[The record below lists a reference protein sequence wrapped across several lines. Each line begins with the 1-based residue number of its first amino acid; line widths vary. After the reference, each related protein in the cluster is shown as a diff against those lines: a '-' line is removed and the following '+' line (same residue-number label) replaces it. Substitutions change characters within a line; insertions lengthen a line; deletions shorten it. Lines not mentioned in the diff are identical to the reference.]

1 MTSKKLTCNARTVLD
16 FRLQARGSEMKATV
30 LRAGVALAIIAG
42 AIAAA
47 VVISRA
53 VVGSRIVA
61 NSGASAPTIRIAEH
75 RQPRID
81 ALNKSVPRIEKQ
93 LGVII
98 EVVEYPSPEKDYL
111 SKLLTELG
119 AGNAP
124 DLFTANFDSDVP
136 DMVSAGY
143 LAPITA
149 EVKAWDGYD
158 QLFDVAKKLSTS
170 ADGQIYVLDSM
181 LLVEQIYFRRDL
193 LDKAG
198 ISTAQ
203 PANWKDLLDRA
214 REIKAKTG
222 KYGLLLPAG
231 ISWGPGTFS
240 EGFALFVPGSKTP
253 QIANDDGTLNLNG
266 EGVRDIFRLY
276 KSLIDE
282 DLMPIKPLLGPE
294 PWVIPKYVMFPAGD
308 LLATTCGTW
317 CYIYDWGKDSKN
329 PVPDVTKNVGTWA
342 VPGTDGGSSVKISG
356 SNIWAVNAKSA
367 HLGLTKKVLLAL
379 CSVDATVA
387 YAQVIGNIPAR
398 KDAADNKNFQALT
411 ELVPVFKNVDNGTFL
426 KSAPGFSVVSEG
438 VARATEALLR
448 KQTDAA
454 GAQAILVK
462 YVKDLLGDNVVK

>member
-1 MTSKKLTCNARTVLD
+1 
-16 FRLQARGSEMKATV
+16 MKVTV
-30 LRAGVALAIIAG
+30 LRAGFAVGLIAG
-42 AIAAA
+42 AIAVA
-47 VVISRA
+47 VVVSCSGSGS
-53 VVGSRIVA
+53 GSRTGSS
-61 NSGASAPTIRIAEH
+61 SGESTATIRIAEH

-81 ALNKSVPRIEKQ
+81 ALNKAIPRIEKQ
-93 LGVII
+93 LGVVI
-98 EVVEYPSPEKDYL
+98 EVIEYPAPEKDYL

-143 LAPITA
+143 LAPMTA
-149 EVKAWDGYD
+149 EVKAWDGYP

-170 ADGQIYVLDSM
+170 ADGQIYALDSM
-181 LLVEQIYFRRDL
+181 LLVQQLYFRRDL

-203 PANWKDLLDRA
+203 PASWKDLLDRA

-231 ISWGPGTFS
+231 MSWGPGAFN
-240 EGFALFVPGSKTP
+240 EGFILFVPGSKTP
-253 QIANDDGTLNLNG
+253 QIANQDGTLNLNG
-266 EGVRDIFRLY
+266 QGVRDIFRLY
-276 KSLIDE
+276 KTLIDE
-282 DLMPIKPLLGPE
+282 ELMPVNPLLGPE

-308 LLATTCGTW
+308 LMATTCGTW

-342 VPGTDGGSSVKISG
+342 VPGMDGGLSVSISG

-367 HLGLTKKVLLAL
+367 HLDLTKKVLLAL
-379 CSVDATVA
+379 CSVEATVA
-387 YAQVIGNIPAR
+387 YAGLVGNIPAR
-398 KDAADNKNFQALT
+398 RDAADNKDFQALT
-411 ELVPVFKNVDNGTFL
+411 ELVPVLKDVDKGTFER
-426 KSAPGFSVVSEG
+426 STPGFSVVSEG

-448 KQTDAA
+448 KQSDAA

-462 YVKDLLGDNVVK
+462 YVKDLLGDNAVK

>member
-1 MTSKKLTCNARTVLD
+1 
-16 FRLQARGSEMKATV
+16 MKVTV
-30 LRAGVALAIIAG
+30 LRACVTVGLIAG
-42 AIAAA
+42 VA
-47 VVISRA
+47 VVISCS
-53 VVGSRIVA
+53 GSS
-61 NSGASAPTIRIAEH
+61 SGTSSPAGSSSAASTATIRIAEH

-81 ALNKSVPRIEKQ
+81 ALNKAIPRIEKQ
-93 LGVII
+93 LGVVI
-98 EVVEYPSPEKDYL
+98 EVIEYPAPEKDYL

-124 DLFTANFDSDVP
+124 DLFTANFDSDIP

-143 LAPITA
+143 LAPMTA
-149 EVKAWDGYD
+149 EVKAWDGYP

-170 ADGQIYVLDSM
+170 ADGQIYALDSM
-181 LLVEQIYFRRDL
+181 LLVQQLYFRRDL

-203 PANWKDLLDRA
+203 PASWKDLLDRA

-231 ISWGPGTFS
+231 MSWGPGAFN
-240 EGFALFVPGSKTP
+240 EGFILFVPGSKTP
-253 QIANDDGTLNLNG
+253 QIANPDGTLNLNG
-266 EGVRDIFRLY
+266 QGVRDIFRLY
-276 KSLIDE
+276 KTLIDE
-282 DLMPIKPLLGPE
+282 ELMPVNPLLGPE

-308 LLATTCGTW
+308 LMATTCGTW

-342 VPGTDGGSSVKISG
+342 VPGMDGGLSVSISG

-367 HLGLTKKVLLAL
+367 HLDLTKKVLLAL
-379 CSVDATVA
+379 CSVEATVS
-387 YAQVIGNIPAR
+387 YAGLVGNIPAR
-398 KDAADNKNFQALT
+398 RDAAGNKDFQALT
-411 ELVPVFKNVDNGTFL
+411 ELVPVLKDVDKGTFER
-426 KSAPGFSVVSEG
+426 STPGFSVLSEG

-448 KQTDAA
+448 KQSDAA

-462 YVKDLLGDNVVK
+462 YVKDLLGDNAVK

>member
-1 MTSKKLTCNARTVLD
+1 
-16 FRLQARGSEMKATV
+16 MKATV
-30 LRAGVALAIIAG
+30 LRAGVAVGL
-42 AIAAA
+42 IAAA
-47 VVISRA
+47 ILAAIVISRA
-53 VVGSRIVA
+53 GRGPRTAAV
-61 NSGASAPTIRIAEH
+61 SGASSLTIRIAEH
-75 RQPRID
+75 QQPRID
-81 ALNKSVPRIEKQ
+81 ALNKAIPRIEKQ

-98 EVVEYPSPEKDYL
+98 EVVEYPAPEKDYL

-124 DLFTANFDSDVP
+124 DIFTANFDSDVP

-149 EVKAWDGYD
+149 EVKAWDGYR

-170 ADGQIYVLDSM
+170 ADGQIYALDSM
-181 LLVEQIYFRRDL
+181 LLVQQLYFRRDL

-203 PANWKDLLDRA
+203 PASWKDLLDRA

-231 ISWGPGTFS
+231 INWGPGAFN

-253 QIANDDGTLNLNG
+253 QIANDDGTLNLRG

-276 KSLIDE
+276 KTLIDE
-282 DLMPIKPLLGPE
+282 DLMPIQPLLGPE
-294 PWVIPKYVMFPAGD
+294 PWMIPKYTMFPAGD
-308 LLATTCGTW
+308 LMATTCGTW
-317 CYIYDWGKDSKN
+317 CYIYDWGKGSRN

-342 VPGTDGGSSVKISG
+342 VPGMDGGSSVTISG
-356 SNIWAVNAKSA
+356 SSPWAVNAKSA
-367 HLGLTKKVLLAL
+367 HLDMAKKVLLAL
-379 CSVDATVA
+379 CSVDAMVA
-387 YAQVIGNIPAR
+387 YSGLIGNIPAR
-398 KDAADNKNFQALT
+398 KDAADNKEFQALT
-411 ELVPVFKNVDNGTFL
+411 ELVPVLENVQNGTFL
-426 KSAPGFSVVSEG
+426 RSAPGYSVVSEG

-448 KQTDAA
+448 RETDAA

-462 YVKDLLGDNVVK
+462 YVTDLLGDNAVR

>member
-1 MTSKKLTCNARTVLD
+1 
-16 FRLQARGSEMKATV
+16 MKATV
-30 LRAGVALAIIAG
+30 RAGITVGLIVG
-42 AIAAA
+42 AAA
-47 VVISRA
+47 AAILVWRA
-53 VVGSRIVA
+53 GSGSHAVLSSA
-61 NSGASAPTIRIAEH
+61 ASSATIRIAEH
-75 RQPRID
+75 RQPRIE
-81 ALNKSVPRIEKQ
+81 ALNKAIPKIEKQ
-93 LGVII
+93 LGVVI
-98 EVVEYPSPEKDYL
+98 EVVEYPAPEKDYL

-143 LAPITA
+143 LASMTE
-149 EVKAWDGYD
+149 EVRAWDGYH

-170 ADGQIYVLDSM
+170 ADGQIYALDSM
-181 LLVEQIYFRRDL
+181 LLVQQLYFRRDL

-203 PANWKDLLDRA
+203 PTSWKDLLDRA

-231 ISWGPGTFS
+231 LSWGPGAFN
-240 EGFALFVPGSKTP
+240 EGFNLFVPGSKTP
-253 QIANDDGTLNLNG
+253 QIVNDDGTLNLNG
-266 EGVRDIFRLY
+266 AGVRDIFRLY
-276 KSLIDE
+276 KTLIDE
-282 DLMPIKPLLGPE
+282 DLMPINPLLGPE

-308 LLATTCGTW
+308 LMATTCGTW

-329 PVPDVTKNVGTWA
+329 PVPDVIKNVGTWA
-342 VPGTDGGSSVKISG
+342 VPGMDGGLSVAISG

-367 HLGLTKKVLLAL
+367 QLNLAKKVLLAL

-387 YAQVIGNIPAR
+387 YAGLVGNIPAR
-398 KDAADNKNFQALT
+398 RDAADDKDFQALT
-411 ELVPVFKNVDNGTFL
+411 ELVPVLKNVDEGTSL
-426 KSAPGFSVVSEG
+426 RSVPGFSVVSEG

-454 GAQAILVK
+454 GAQAILVN
-462 YVKDLLGDNVVK
+462 YVKDLLGDNAVR

>member
-1 MTSKKLTCNARTVLD
+1 
-16 FRLQARGSEMKATV
+16 MKAIV
-30 LRAGVALAIIAG
+30 LRAGAAVGLIAG
-42 AIAAA
+42 AILATI
-47 VVISRA
+47 VISRA
-53 VVGSRIVA
+53 VVGSRDAA
-61 NSGASAPTIRIAEH
+61 NSGASALTIRIAEH
-75 RQPRID
+75 QQPRID
-81 ALNKSVPRIEKQ
+81 ALNKSIPRIEKQ

-98 EVVEYPSPEKDYL
+98 EVVEYPAPEKDYL

-143 LAPITA
+143 LAHITA

-170 ADGQIYVLDSM
+170 ADGQIYALDSM
-181 LLVEQIYFRRDL
+181 LLVQQIYFRRDL

-198 ISTAQ
+198 ISTTQ
-203 PANWKDLLDRA
+203 PTNWKDLLDRA

-231 ISWGPGTFS
+231 ISWGPGAFN

-276 KSLIDE
+276 KTLIDE
-282 DLMPIKPLLGPE
+282 DLMPIQPLLGPE
-294 PWVIPKYVMFPAGD
+294 PWMIPKYTMFPAGD
-308 LLATTCGTW
+308 LMATTCGTW
-317 CYIYDWGKDSKN
+317 CYIYDWGKGSRN

-342 VPGTDGGSSVKISG
+342 VPGMDGGSSVTISG
-356 SNIWAVNAKSA
+356 SSPWAVNAKSA
-367 HLGLTKKVLLAL
+367 HLDEAKKVLLAL
-379 CSVDATVA
+379 CSVDAMVA
-387 YAQVIGNIPAR
+387 YAGLVGNIPAR
-398 KDAADNKNFQALT
+398 KDAADNKDFQALT
-411 ELVPVFKNVDNGTFL
+411 ELVPVLENVQNGTFL
-426 KSAPGFSVVSEG
+426 RSAPGYSVVSEG

-462 YVKDLLGDNVVK
+462 YVNDLLGDNAVK

>member
-1 MTSKKLTCNARTVLD
+1 
-16 FRLQARGSEMKATV
+16 MKVTM
-30 LRAGVALAIIAG
+30 LRAGVTFAIIAG
-42 AIAAA
+42 AVAA
-47 VVISRA
+47 VISCSGPSSHS
-53 VVGSRIVA
+53 GSS
-61 NSGASAPTIRIAEH
+61 SGASTATIRIAEH

-81 ALNKSVPRIEKQ
+81 ALNKAIPRIEKQ
-93 LGVII
+93 LGVVI
-98 EVVEYPSPEKDYL
+98 EVTEYPAPEKDYL

-136 DMVSAGY
+136 DMISAGY
-143 LAPITA
+143 LAPMTA
-149 EVKAWDGYD
+149 EVKAWDGYP

-170 ADGQIYVLDSM
+170 ADGQIYALDSM
-181 LLVEQIYFRRDL
+181 LLVQQLYFRRDL

-203 PANWKDLLDRA
+203 PASWKDLLDRA

-231 ISWGPGTFS
+231 MSWGPGAFN
-240 EGFALFVPGSKTP
+240 EGFILFVPGSKTP
-253 QIANDDGTLNLNG
+253 QLANRDGTLNLNG
-266 EGVRDIFRLY
+266 PGVRDIFRLY
-276 KSLIDE
+276 KTLIDE
-282 DLMPIKPLLGPE
+282 ELMPVNPLLGPE

-308 LLATTCGTW
+308 LMATTCGTW

-342 VPGTDGGSSVKISG
+342 VPGMDGGLSVSISG

-367 HLGLTKKVLLAL
+367 HLDLTKKVLLAL
-379 CSVDATVA
+379 CSVETTVA
-387 YAQVIGNIPAR
+387 YAGLVGNIPAR
-398 KDAADNKNFQALT
+398 RDAADNKDFQALT
-411 ELVPVFKNVDNGTFL
+411 ELVPVLKDVDKGTFER
-426 KSAPGFSVVSEG
+426 STPGFSVVSEG

-462 YVKDLLGDNVVK
+462 YVKDLLGDHAVK

>member
-1 MTSKKLTCNARTVLD
+1 LAIL
-16 FRLQARGSEMKATV
+16 
-30 LRAGVALAIIAG
+30 ALAVWG
-42 AIAAA
+42 A
-47 VVISRA
+47 VVISHSA
-53 VVGSRIVA
+53 THA
-61 NSGASAPTIRIAEH
+61 GAATETIRIAEH

-81 ALNKSVPRIEKQ
+81 ALNKSIPIIEKQ
-93 LGVII
+93 LGVTI
-98 EVVEYPSPEKDYL
+98 EVVEYPAPEKDYL

-136 DMVSAGY
+136 DMASAGY

-149 EVKAWDGYD
+149 EVKAWGGYG

-170 ADGQIYVLDSM
+170 ADGQIYALDSM
-181 LLVEQIYFRRDL
+181 LAVEQIYFRRDL

-203 PANWKDLLDRA
+203 PSSWKDLIDRA

-231 ISWGPGTFS
+231 IGWGGGAFS

-253 QIANDDGTLNLNG
+253 QLANDDGTLNLNG
-266 EGVRDIFRLY
+266 EGVREIFGFY

-282 DLMPIKPLLGPE
+282 NLMPIEPLLGPE
-294 PWVIPKYVMFPAGD
+294 PWVIPKYTMFPAGD
-308 LLATTCGTW
+308 LMATTCGTW

-329 PVPDVTKNVGTWA
+329 PVPDVTRNVGTWA
-342 VPGTDGGSSVKISG
+342 VPGMDGGSSVTVSG
-356 SNIWAVNAKSA
+356 ENIWAVNAKSA
-367 HLGLTKKVLLAL
+367 HLDLAKKVLLAL
-379 CSVDATVA
+379 SSVDATVA
-387 YAQVIGNIPAR
+387 YSQLLGNVPAR
-398 KDAADNKNFQALT
+398 RDAADNKDFQALT
-411 ELVPVFKNVDNGTFL
+411 ELVPVLKNVENGAFL

-462 YVKDLLGDNVVK
+462 YAKDLLGDIVK

>member
-1 MTSKKLTCNARTVLD
+1 L
-16 FRLQARGSEMKATV
+16 KAAV
-30 LRAGVALAIIAG
+30 LRVGVAAGLIAVAIAIAVGVLVSRPAVNSRPVAAGVS
-42 AIAAA
+42 
-47 VVISRA
+47 V
-53 VVGSRIVA
+53 
-61 NSGASAPTIRIAEH
+61 PTVRIAEH
-75 RQPRID
+75 QQPRID
-81 ALNKSVPRIEKQ
+81 ALNKTIPSIEKQ

-98 EVVEYPSPEKDYL
+98 EVVEYPAPEKDYL

-170 ADGQIYVLDSM
+170 ADGQIYALDSM
-181 LLVEQIYFRRDL
+181 LLVQQLYFRRDL
-193 LDKAG
+193 LDMAG

-203 PANWKDLLDRA
+203 PSNWRDLLDRA

-231 ISWGPGTFS
+231 ISWGPGAFN

-282 DLMPIKPLLGPE
+282 ELMPTKPLLGPE
-294 PWVIPKYVMFPAGD
+294 PWIIPKYIMFPAGD
-308 LLATTCGTW
+308 LMATTCGTW
-317 CYIYDWGKDSKN
+317 CYIYDWGKGSKN
-329 PVPDVTKNVGTWA
+329 PVPDVIKNVGTWA
-342 VPGTDGGSSVKISG
+342 VPGMNGGSSVTISG
-356 SNIWAVNAKSA
+356 SSPWAVNAKSA
-367 HLGLTKKVLLAL
+367 HLEVAKKVLLAL
-379 CSVDATVA
+379 CSVDAMVA
-387 YAQVIGNIPAR
+387 YAGLVGNIPAR
-398 KDAADNKNFQALT
+398 KDAADNKEFQALT
-411 ELVPVFKNVDNGTFL
+411 ELVPVLENVQNGTFL
-426 KSAPGFSVVSEG
+426 RSAPGYSVVSEG

-448 KQTDAA
+448 RQTDAA

-462 YVKDLLGDNVVK
+462 YVKDLLGDSVVK

>member
-1 MTSKKLTCNARTVLD
+1 
-16 FRLQARGSEMKATV
+16 MKATV
-30 LRAGVALAIIAG
+30 YRAGVTLAVIAG
-42 AIAAA
+42 AIFVAI
-47 VVISRA
+47 VISRA
-53 VVGSRIVA
+53 IIGSRVVA

-75 RQPRID
+75 RQPRIA
-81 ALNKSVPRIEKQ
+81 ALNKLIPSIEKQ
-93 LGVII
+93 LGIII
-98 EVVEYPSPEKDYL
+98 EVVEYPAPEKDYL
-111 SKLLTELG
+111 SKLLTELA

-143 LAPITA
+143 LALLTA

-158 QLFDVAKKLSTS
+158 WLFDVAKRLSTS
-170 ADGQIYVLDSM
+170 SDGEIYALDSM
-181 LLVEQIYFRRDL
+181 LLVQQIYFRRDL
-193 LDKAG
+193 LEKAG

-203 PANWKDLLDRA
+203 PTNWKDLLDRA

-231 ISWGPGTFS
+231 ISWGPGAFN

-266 EGVRDIFRLY
+266 EGVRDIFGLY

-282 DLMPIKPLLGPE
+282 DLMPIEPLLGPE
-294 PWVIPKYVMFPAGD
+294 PWIIPKYTMFPAGD
-308 LLATTCGTW
+308 LMATTCGTW
-317 CYIYDWGKDSKN
+317 CYIYDWGKESKN

-342 VPGTDGGSSVKISG
+342 VPGTDGGSSVTISG

-367 HLGLTKKVLLAL
+367 HLDVTKKVLLAL
-379 CSVDATVA
+379 CSVDATVV
-387 YAQVIGNIPAR
+387 YAGLVGNIPAR
-398 KDAADNKNFQALT
+398 QDAADTKDFQALT
-411 ELVPVFKNVDNGTFL
+411 ELVPVFKSVEHGTFL
-426 KSAPGFSVVSEG
+426 KSAPGYSVVSEG

-462 YVKDLLGDNVVK
+462 YVKDLLGDNAVN

>member
-1 MTSKKLTCNARTVLD
+1 
-16 FRLQARGSEMKATV
+16 MKASV
-30 LRAGVALAIIAG
+30 LRAGVTVGLIAG

-47 VVISRA
+47 IMIWRA
-53 VVGSRIVA
+53 SS
-61 NSGASAPTIRIAEH
+61 NSHGVLSSTASIATIRIAEH
-75 RQPRID
+75 RQPRIE
-81 ALNKSVPRIEKQ
+81 ALNKAIPKIEKL
-93 LGVII
+93 LGVVI
-98 EVVEYPSPEKDYL
+98 EVIEYPAPEKDYL

-143 LAPITA
+143 LASMTA
-149 EVKAWDGYD
+149 EVKAWDGYH

-170 ADGQIYVLDSM
+170 ADGQIYALDSM
-181 LLVEQIYFRRDL
+181 LLVQQLYFRRDL

-203 PANWKDLLDRA
+203 PASWKDLLDRA

-231 ISWGPGTFS
+231 LSWGPGAFN
-240 EGFALFVPGSKTP
+240 EGFNLFVPGSRTP
-253 QIANDDGTLNLNG
+253 QIVNDDGTLNLNG
-266 EGVRDIFRLY
+266 AGVRDIFGLY
-276 KSLIDE
+276 KTLIDE
-282 DLMPIKPLLGPE
+282 DLMPINPLLGPE
-294 PWVIPKYVMFPAGD
+294 PWAIPKYVMFPAGD
-308 LLATTCGTW
+308 LMATTCGTW

-329 PVPDVTKNVGTWA
+329 PVPDVIKNVGTWA
-342 VPGTDGGSSVKISG
+342 VPGMDGGSSVAISG

-367 HLGLTKKVLLAL
+367 QLDLAKKVLLAL

-387 YAQVIGNIPAR
+387 YAGLVGNIPAR
-398 KDAADNKNFQALT
+398 RDAADDKDFQALT
-411 ELVPVFKNVDNGTFL
+411 ELVPVLKNVDDGTSL
-426 KSAPGFSVVSEG
+426 RSMPGFSVVSEG

-454 GAQAILVK
+454 GAQAILVA
-462 YVKDLLGDNVVK
+462 YVKDLLGDNAVR

>member
-1 MTSKKLTCNARTVLD
+1 
-16 FRLQARGSEMKATV
+16 MKVTV
-30 LRAGVALAIIAG
+30 LRAGVTVGL
-42 AIAAA
+42 IAAA
-47 VVISRA
+47 VAVA
-53 VVGSRIVA
+53 VVVSCSGSGTSSPTGRDSA
-61 NSGASAPTIRIAEH
+61 ASSATIRIAEH

-81 ALNKSVPRIEKQ
+81 ALNKAIPKIEKQ
-93 LGVII
+93 LGVVI
-98 EVVEYPSPEKDYL
+98 EVVEYPAPEKDYL

-143 LAPITA
+143 LASMTA
-149 EVKAWDGYD
+149 EVKAWEGYP
-158 QLFDVAKKLSTS
+158 QLFDIAKKLSTS
-170 ADGQIYVLDSM
+170 ADGQIYALDSM
-181 LLVEQIYFRRDL
+181 LLVQQLYFRRDL

-203 PANWKDLLDRA
+203 PASWKDLLDRA

-231 ISWGPGTFS
+231 MSWGPGAFN
-240 EGFALFVPGSKTP
+240 EGFILFVPGSKTP
-253 QIANDDGTLNLNG
+253 QIVNQDGTLNLNG
-266 EGVRDIFRLY
+266 QGVRDIFRLY

-282 DLMPIKPLLGPE
+282 DLMPVNALLGPE

-317 CYIYDWGKDSKN
+317 CYIYDWGKNSKN
-329 PVPDVTKNVGTWA
+329 PVPDVVKNVGTWA
-342 VPGTDGGSSVKISG
+342 VPGMDGGLSVSISG

-367 HLGLTKKVLLAL
+367 HLDLTKKVLLAL
-379 CSVDATVA
+379 CSVEATVT
-387 YAQVIGNIPAR
+387 YAGLVGNIPAR
-398 KDAADNKNFQALT
+398 RDAADSKDFQALT
-411 ELVPVFKNVDNGTFL
+411 ELVPVLKDVDKGTFER
-426 KSAPGFSVVSEG
+426 STPGFSVVSEG

-462 YVKDLLGDNVVK
+462 YVKDLLGDNAVK

>member
-1 MTSKKLTCNARTVLD
+1 
-16 FRLQARGSEMKATV
+16 MKATL
-30 LRAGVALAIIAG
+30 LRAGITVGLIAG

-47 VVISRA
+47 IVIWRA
-53 VVGSRIVA
+53 GS
-61 NSGASAPTIRIAEH
+61 NSHAVLSIRIAEH
-75 RQPRID
+75 RQPRIE
-81 ALNKSVPRIEKQ
+81 ALNKVIPKIEKQ
-93 LGVII
+93 LGVLI
-98 EVVEYPSPEKDYL
+98 EVIEYPAPEKDYL

-143 LAPITA
+143 LASMTA
-149 EVKAWDGYD
+149 EVKAWDGYH

-170 ADGQIYVLDSM
+170 ADGQIYALDSM
-181 LLVEQIYFRRDL
+181 LLVQQLYFRRDL

-203 PANWKDLLDRA
+203 PASWKDLLDRA

-231 ISWGPGTFS
+231 LSWGPGAFN
-240 EGFALFVPGSKTP
+240 EGFNLFVPGSRTP
-253 QIANDDGTLNLNG
+253 QIVNDDGTLNLNG
-266 EGVRDIFRLY
+266 AGVRDIFGLY
-276 KSLIDE
+276 KTLIDE
-282 DLMPIKPLLGPE
+282 DLMPINPLLGPE
-294 PWVIPKYVMFPAGD
+294 PWAIPKYVMFPAGD
-308 LLATTCGTW
+308 LMATTCGTW

-329 PVPDVTKNVGTWA
+329 PVPDVIKNVGTWA
-342 VPGTDGGSSVKISG
+342 VPGMDGGSSVAISG

-367 HLGLTKKVLLAL
+367 QLDLAKKVLLAL

-387 YAQVIGNIPAR
+387 YAGLVGNIPAR
-398 KDAADNKNFQALT
+398 RDAADDKDFQALT
-411 ELVPVFKNVDNGTFL
+411 ELVPVLKNVDDGTSL
-426 KSAPGFSVVSEG
+426 RSMPGFSVVSEG

-454 GAQAILVK
+454 GAQAILVA
-462 YVKDLLGDNVVK
+462 YVKDLLGDNAVR

>member
-1 MTSKKLTCNARTVLD
+1 M
-16 FRLQARGSEMKATV
+16 TV
-30 LRAGVALAIIAG
+30 LRAGVGLIAC
-42 AIAAA
+42 AAAAA
-47 VVISRA
+47 VLISCSGSGTGSRA
-53 VVGSRIVA
+53 
-61 NSGASAPTIRIAEH
+61 GADSAASTPTIRIAEH

-81 ALNKSVPRIEKQ
+81 ALNKAIPKIEKQ
-93 LGVII
+93 LGVVI
-98 EVVEYPSPEKDYL
+98 EVIEYPAPEKDYL

-143 LAPITA
+143 LAPMTA
-149 EVKAWDGYD
+149 EVKAWDGYP

-170 ADGQIYVLDSM
+170 ADGQIYALDSM
-181 LLVEQIYFRRDL
+181 LLVQQLYFRRDL

-203 PANWKDLLDRA
+203 PASWKDLLDRA

-231 ISWGPGTFS
+231 ISWGPGAFN
-240 EGFALFVPGSKTP
+240 EGFILFAPGSKTP
-253 QIANDDGTLNLNG
+253 QIVNRDGTLNLNG
-266 EGVRDIFRLY
+266 QGVRDIFRLY

-282 DLMPIKPLLGPE
+282 ELMPVNPLLGPE

-308 LLATTCGTW
+308 LMATTCGTW

-342 VPGTDGGSSVKISG
+342 VPGMDGGLSVSISG

-367 HLGLTKKVLLAL
+367 HVDLTKKVLLAL
-379 CSVDATVA
+379 CSVEATVA
-387 YAQVIGNIPAR
+387 YAGLVGNIPAR
-398 KDAADNKNFQALT
+398 RDAADNKDFQALT
-411 ELVPVFKNVDNGTFL
+411 ELVPVLRDVDKGTFER
-426 KSAPGFSVVSEG
+426 STPGFSVVSEG

-462 YVKDLLGDNVVK
+462 YVKDLLGDNAVK

>member
-1 MTSKKLTCNARTVLD
+1 
-16 FRLQARGSEMKATV
+16 MKATV
-30 LRAGVALAIIAG
+30 RAGITVGLIAG
-42 AIAAA
+42 AIATAI
-47 VVISRA
+47 VVWRA
-53 VVGSRIVA
+53 GSGSRVVSSSA
-61 NSGASAPTIRIAEH
+61 ASIATIRIAEH
-75 RQPRID
+75 RQPRIE
-81 ALNKSVPRIEKQ
+81 ALNKAIPKIEQQ
-93 LGVII
+93 LGVVI
-98 EVVEYPSPEKDYL
+98 EVIEYPAPEKDYL

-143 LAPITA
+143 LASMTA
-149 EVKAWDGYD
+149 EVKAWDGYH

-170 ADGQIYVLDSM
+170 ADGQIYALDSM
-181 LLVEQIYFRRDL
+181 LLVQQLYFRRDL

-203 PANWKDLLDRA
+203 PVSWKDMLDRA

-231 ISWGPGTFS
+231 LNWGPGAFN
-240 EGFALFVPGSKTP
+240 EGFNLFVPGSKTP
-253 QIANDDGTLNLNG
+253 QIVNDDGTLNLNG
-266 EGVRDIFRLY
+266 AGVRDIFRLY
-276 KSLIDE
+276 KTLIDE
-282 DLMPIKPLLGPE
+282 DLMPINPLLGPE

-308 LLATTCGTW
+308 LMATTCGTW

-342 VPGTDGGSSVKISG
+342 VPGMDGGLSVAISG

-367 HLGLTKKVLLAL
+367 QLELAKKVLLAL

-387 YAQVIGNIPAR
+387 YAGLVGNIPAR
-398 KDAADNKNFQALT
+398 RDAADDKDFQALT
-411 ELVPVFKNVDNGTFL
+411 ELVPVL
-426 KSAPGFSVVSEG
+426 KSVDEGTSMRSMPGFSVVSEG

-454 GAQAILVK
+454 GAQAILVN
-462 YVKDLLGDNVVK
+462 YVKDLLGDNAVK

>member
-1 MTSKKLTCNARTVLD
+1 
-16 FRLQARGSEMKATV
+16 MKVTV
-30 LRAGVALAIIAG
+30 LRAGVAVGRIAG
-42 AIAAA
+42 AIAVA
-47 VVISRA
+47 VAVSCSGSGTGSRA
-53 VVGSRIVA
+53 GSDSA
-61 NSGASAPTIRIAEH
+61 ASVPTIRIAEH

-81 ALNKSVPRIEKQ
+81 ALNKAIPRIEKR
-93 LGVII
+93 LGVSI
-98 EVVEYPSPEKDYL
+98 EVVEYPAPEKDYL
-111 SKLLTELG
+111 SKLLTELA

-143 LAPITA
+143 LARITT
-149 EVKAWDGYD
+149 EVKAWDGFA

-170 ADGQIYVLDSM
+170 ADGQIYALDSM
-181 LLVEQIYFRRDL
+181 LLVQQLYFRRDL

-203 PANWKDLLDRA
+203 PANWKELLDRA

-222 KYGLLLPAG
+222 KYALLLPAG
-231 ISWGPGTFS
+231 ISWGPGAFN

-253 QIANDDGTLNLNG
+253 QIANQDGTLNLNG
-266 EGVRDIFRLY
+266 QGVRDIFRLY
-276 KSLIDE
+276 KTLIDE
-282 DLMPIKPLLGPE
+282 ELMPVNPLLGPE

-308 LLATTCGTW
+308 LMATTCGTW

-342 VPGTDGGSSVKISG
+342 VPGMDGGLSVSISG

-367 HLGLTKKVLLAL
+367 HLDLTKKVLLAL
-379 CSVDATVA
+379 CSVETTVA
-387 YAQVIGNIPAR
+387 YAGLVGNIPAR
-398 KDAADNKNFQALT
+398 RDAADNKDFQALT
-411 ELVPVFKNVDNGTFL
+411 ELVPVLKDVDKGAFERST
-426 KSAPGFSVVSEG
+426 PGFSVVSEG

-448 KQTDAA
+448 KQSDAA

-462 YVKDLLGDNVVK
+462 YVKDLLGDSAVK

>member
-1 MTSKKLTCNARTVLD
+1 
-16 FRLQARGSEMKATV
+16 MKATV
-30 LRAGVALAIIAG
+30 RAGITVGLIAG
-42 AIAAA
+42 AIATAI
-47 VVISRA
+47 VVWRA
-53 VVGSRIVA
+53 GSGSRVVSSSA
-61 NSGASAPTIRIAEH
+61 ASIATIRIAEH
-75 RQPRID
+75 RQPRIE
-81 ALNKSVPRIEKQ
+81 ALNKAIPKIEQQ
-93 LGVII
+93 LGVVI
-98 EVVEYPSPEKDYL
+98 EVIEYPAPEKDYL

-143 LAPITA
+143 LASMTS
-149 EVKAWDGYD
+149 EVKAWDGYH

-170 ADGQIYVLDSM
+170 ADGQIYALDSM
-181 LLVEQIYFRRDL
+181 LLVQQLYFRRDL

-203 PANWKDLLDRA
+203 PVSWKDMLDRA

-231 ISWGPGTFS
+231 LNWGPGAFN
-240 EGFALFVPGSKTP
+240 EGFNLFVPGSKTP
-253 QIANDDGTLNLNG
+253 QIVNDDGTMNLNG
-266 EGVRDIFRLY
+266 AGVRDIFRLY
-276 KSLIDE
+276 KTLIDE
-282 DLMPIKPLLGPE
+282 DLMPINPLLGPE

-308 LLATTCGTW
+308 LMATTCGTW

-342 VPGTDGGSSVKISG
+342 VPGMDGGLSVAISG

-367 HLGLTKKVLLAL
+367 QLELAKKVLLAL

-387 YAQVIGNIPAR
+387 YAGLVGNIPAR
-398 KDAADNKNFQALT
+398 RDAADDKDFQALT
-411 ELVPVFKNVDNGTFL
+411 ELVPVL
-426 KSAPGFSVVSEG
+426 KSVDEGTSMRSMPGFSVVSEG

-454 GAQAILVK
+454 GAQAILVN
-462 YVKDLLGDNVVK
+462 YVKDLLGDNAVK

>member
-1 MTSKKLTCNARTVLD
+1 M
-16 FRLQARGSEMKATV
+16 TV
-30 LRAGVALAIIAG
+30 LRAGVGLIAC
-42 AIAAA
+42 AAAAA
-47 VVISRA
+47 VLISCSGSGTGSRA
-53 VVGSRIVA
+53 
-61 NSGASAPTIRIAEH
+61 GADSAASTPTIRIAEH

-81 ALNKSVPRIEKQ
+81 ALNKAIPKIEKR
-93 LGVII
+93 LGVVI
-98 EVVEYPSPEKDYL
+98 EVIEYPAPEKDYL

-143 LAPITA
+143 LAPMTA
-149 EVKAWDGYD
+149 EVKAWDGYP

-170 ADGQIYVLDSM
+170 ADGQIYALDSM
-181 LLVEQIYFRRDL
+181 LLVQQLYFRRDL

-203 PANWKDLLDRA
+203 PASWKDLLDRA

-231 ISWGPGTFS
+231 ISWGPGAFN
-240 EGFALFVPGSKTP
+240 EGFILFAPGSKTP
-253 QIANDDGTLNLNG
+253 QIVNQDGTLNLNG
-266 EGVRDIFRLY
+266 QGVRDIFRLY

-282 DLMPIKPLLGPE
+282 ELMPVNPLLGPE

-308 LLATTCGTW
+308 LMATTCGTW

-342 VPGTDGGSSVKISG
+342 VPGMDGGLSVSISG

-367 HLGLTKKVLLAL
+367 HVDLTKKVLLAL
-379 CSVDATVA
+379 CSVEATVA
-387 YAQVIGNIPAR
+387 YAGLVGNIPAR
-398 KDAADNKNFQALT
+398 RDAADNKDFQALT
-411 ELVPVFKNVDNGTFL
+411 ELVPVLKDVDKGTFER
-426 KSAPGFSVVSEG
+426 STPGFSVVSEG

-462 YVKDLLGDNVVK
+462 YVKDLLGDNAVK

>member
-1 MTSKKLTCNARTVLD
+1 MPIA
-16 FRLQARGSEMKATV
+16 AGSPMKVTV
-30 LRAGVALAIIAG
+30 LRAGVGLIACT
-42 AIAAA
+42 AAAA
-47 VVISRA
+47 VLISCSGSGTGSRA
-53 VVGSRIVA
+53 
-61 NSGASAPTIRIAEH
+61 GADSAASTPPIRIAEH

-81 ALNKSVPRIEKQ
+81 ALNKAIPKIEKQ
-93 LGVII
+93 LGLVI
-98 EVVEYPSPEKDYL
+98 EVVEYPAPEKDYL

-124 DLFTANFDSDVP
+124 DLFTANFDADVP

-143 LAPITA
+143 LAAITG
-149 EVKAWDGYD
+149 EVKGWEGYEK
-158 QLFDVAKKLSTS
+158 LFDVAKKLSTG
-170 ADGQIYVLDSM
+170 ADGQIYALDSM

-231 ISWGPGTFS
+231 IGWGAGGFT
-240 EGFALFVPGSKTP
+240 EGFALFVAGSKTP

-266 EGVRDIFRLY
+266 EGVRDIFGLY

-308 LLATTCGTW
+308 LMATTCGTW

-342 VPGTDGGSSVKISG
+342 VPGMDGGLSVSISG

-367 HLGLTKKVLLAL
+367 HLDLTKKVLLAL
-379 CSVDATVA
+379 CSVETTVA
-387 YAQVIGNIPAR
+387 YAGLVGNIPAR
-398 KDAADNKNFQALT
+398 
-411 ELVPVFKNVDNGTFL
+411 
-426 KSAPGFSVVSEG
+426 
-438 VARATEALLR
+438 R
-448 KQTDAA
+448 DAA
-454 GAQAILVK
+454 GAQALLVK
-462 YVKDLLGDNVVK
+462 YVKDLLGDNAVK

>member
-1 MTSKKLTCNARTVLD
+1 
-16 FRLQARGSEMKATV
+16 MKANV
-30 LRAGVALAIIAG
+30 LRAGVTVAIIAVVMSV
-42 AIAAA
+42 A

-53 VVGSRIVA
+53 VRGSRDVVT
-61 NSGASAPTIRIAEH
+61 SGASARTIRIAEH

-81 ALNKSVPRIEKQ
+81 ALNKSIPSIEKQ

-98 EVVEYPSPEKDYL
+98 EVVEYPAPEKDYL

-149 EVKAWDGYD
+149 EVKAWDGFA
-158 QLFDVAKKLSTS
+158 QLFEVAKKLSTS
-170 ADGQIYVLDSM
+170 ADGQIYALDSM
-181 LLVEQIYFRRDL
+181 LLVQQLYFRRDL

-203 PANWKDLLDRA
+203 PTNWKDLLDRA

-222 KYGLLLPAG
+222 KYALLLPAG
-231 ISWGPGTFS
+231 ISWGPGAFN

-253 QIANDDGTLNLNG
+253 QIANEDGTLNLNG
-266 EGVRDIFRLY
+266 AGVRDIFGLY

-282 DLMPIKPLLGPE
+282 GLMPIEPLLGPE
-294 PWVIPKYVMFPAGD
+294 PWIIPKYTMFPAGD
-308 LLATTCGTW
+308 LMATTCGTW

-342 VPGTDGGSSVKISG
+342 VPGMGGGSSVAISG

-367 HLGLTKKVLLAL
+367 HLELTKKVLLAL

-387 YAQVIGNIPAR
+387 YAQSVGNIPAR
-398 KDAADNKNFQALT
+398 RDAADNKNFQALT
-411 ELVPVFKNVDNGTFL
+411 ELVPVLKNVENGTFL
-426 KSAPGFSVVSEG
+426 KSSPGFSVVSEG

>member
-1 MTSKKLTCNARTVLD
+1 MKSTVFRTGLG
-16 FRLQARGSEMKATV
+16 LAA
-30 LRAGVALAIIAG
+30 LALAIWG
-42 AIAAA
+42 A
-47 VVISRA
+47 VVISRSA
-53 VVGSRIVA
+53 A
-61 NSGASAPTIRIAEH
+61 PSGALSETIRIAEH

-81 ALNKSVPRIEKQ
+81 ALNKSIPSIEKQ
-93 LGVII
+93 LGITI
-98 EVVEYPSPEKDYL
+98 EVVEYPAPEKDYM

-119 AGNAP
+119 SGNAP

-149 EVKAWDGYD
+149 EVEAWDGYG

-170 ADGQIYVLDSM
+170 ADGQIYALDSM
-181 LLVEQIYFRRDL
+181 LAVEQIYFRRDL

-203 PANWKDLLDRA
+203 PTSWKDLLDRA

-231 ISWGPGTFS
+231 IGWGGGAFS

-253 QIANDDGTLNLNG
+253 QIANNDGTLNLRG
-266 EGVRDIFRLY
+266 RGVREIFGLY

-282 DLMPIKPLLGPE
+282 DLMPIDPLLGPE
-294 PWVIPKYVMFPAGD
+294 PWIVPKYTMFPAGD
-308 LLATTCGTW
+308 LMATTCGSW

-342 VPGTDGGSSVKISG
+342 VPGMLGGSSVTVSG
-356 SNIWAVNAKSA
+356 ENIWAVNAKSA
-367 HLGLTKKVLLAL
+367 HLGLAKKVLLAL
-379 CSVDATVA
+379 SGVHATVA
-387 YAQVIGNIPAR
+387 YAELLGNVPSR
-398 KDAADNKNFQALT
+398 KDAADDKDFLALT

-462 YVKDLLGDNVVK
+462 YARDLLGDDAVK

>member
-1 MTSKKLTCNARTVLD
+1 
-16 FRLQARGSEMKATV
+16 MKAAV
-30 LRAGVALAIIAG
+30 LRAGVAVGLISVAIAVVVVLSRTVFDSHVVVNSRP
-42 AIAAA
+42 IAAA
-47 VVISRA
+47 
-53 VVGSRIVA
+53 
-61 NSGASAPTIRIAEH
+61 GATAPIIRIAE
-75 RQPRID
+75 RQQPRID
-81 ALNKSVPRIEKQ
+81 ALNKSIPRIEKQ

-98 EVVEYPSPEKDYL
+98 EVVEYPSPEKDYMD
-111 SKLLTELG
+111 KLLTELG

-124 DLFTANFDSDVP
+124 DLFTAGFDSDVP

-158 QLFDVAKKLSTS
+158 QLFDVAKKLSTN
-170 ADGQIYVLDSM
+170 ADGQIYALNSM
-181 LLVEQIYFRRDL
+181 LLVQQLYFRRDL

-203 PANWKDLLDRA
+203 PSSWKDLLDRA

-231 ISWGPGTFS
+231 ISWGPGAFN

-282 DLMPIKPLLGPE
+282 DLMPIKALLGPE
-294 PWVIPKYVMFPAGD
+294 PWTIPKYTMFPAGD
-308 LLATTCGTW
+308 LMVTTCGTW
-317 CYIYDWGKDSKN
+317 CYIYDWGKGGKH
-329 PVPDVTKNVGTWA
+329 PVSDVTKNVGTWA
-342 VPGTDGGSSVKISG
+342 VPGMDGGLSVTISG
-356 SNIWAVNAKSA
+356 SNPWAVNAKSA
-367 HLGLTKKVLLAL
+367 HLDVAKKVLLAL
-379 CSVDATVA
+379 CSVDAMVA
-387 YAQVIGNIPAR
+387 YAGLVGNIPAR
-398 KDAADNKNFQALT
+398 KDAVDNKEFQALT
-411 ELVPVFKNVDNGTFL
+411 ELVPFVENVKNGTSL
-426 KSAPGFSVVSEG
+426 RSAPGYSVVVEG

-448 KQTDAA
+448 KQADAA

-462 YVKDLLGDNVVK
+462 YVKDLLGDSVVK

>member
-1 MTSKKLTCNARTVLD
+1 M
-16 FRLQARGSEMKATV
+16 TV
-30 LRAGVALAIIAG
+30 LRAGVGLIAC
-42 AIAAA
+42 AAAAA
-47 VVISRA
+47 VLISCSGSGTGSRA
-53 VVGSRIVA
+53 
-61 NSGASAPTIRIAEH
+61 GADSAASTPTIRIAEH

-81 ALNKSVPRIEKQ
+81 ALNKAIPKIEKQ
-93 LGVII
+93 LGVVI
-98 EVVEYPSPEKDYL
+98 EVIEYPAPEKDYL

-143 LAPITA
+143 LAPMTA
-149 EVKAWDGYD
+149 EVKAWDGYP

-170 ADGQIYVLDSM
+170 ADGQIYALDSM
-181 LLVEQIYFRRDL
+181 LLVQQLYFRRDL

-203 PANWKDLLDRA
+203 PASWKDLLDRA

-231 ISWGPGTFS
+231 ISWGPGAFN
-240 EGFALFVPGSKTP
+240 EGFILFAPGSKTP
-253 QIANDDGTLNLNG
+253 QIVNQDGTLNLNG
-266 EGVRDIFRLY
+266 QGVRDIFRLY
-276 KSLIDE
+276 KTLIDE
-282 DLMPIKPLLGPE
+282 ELMPVNPLLGPE

-308 LLATTCGTW
+308 LMATTCGTW

-342 VPGTDGGSSVKISG
+342 VPGMDGGLSVSISG

-367 HLGLTKKVLLAL
+367 HVDLTKKVLLAL
-379 CSVDATVA
+379 CSVEATVA
-387 YAQVIGNIPAR
+387 YAGLVGNIPAR
-398 KDAADNKNFQALT
+398 RDAADNKDFQALT
-411 ELVPVFKNVDNGTFL
+411 ELVPVLRDVDKGTFER
-426 KSAPGFSVVSEG
+426 STPGFSVVSEG

-462 YVKDLLGDNVVK
+462 YVKDLLGDNAVK

>member
-1 MTSKKLTCNARTVLD
+1 MPIA
-16 FRLQARGSEMKATV
+16 AGSRMKVTV
-30 LRAGVALAIIAG
+30 LRAGVTVGL
-42 AIAAA
+42 IAAA
-47 VVISRA
+47 VA
-53 VVGSRIVA
+53 VGVSC
-61 NSGASAPTIRIAEH
+61 SGPGTSSPTGRDSAASVPTIRIAEH

-81 ALNKSVPRIEKQ
+81 ALNKAIPKIEKQ
-93 LGVII
+93 LGVVI
-98 EVVEYPSPEKDYL
+98 EVIEYPAPEKDYL
-111 SKLLTELG
+111 SKLLTELA

-143 LAPITA
+143 LAPMTA
-149 EVKAWDGYD
+149 EVKAWDGYV

-170 ADGQIYVLDSM
+170 ADGQIYALDSM
-181 LLVEQIYFRRDL
+181 LLVQQLYFRRDL

-203 PANWKDLLDRA
+203 PASWKDLLDRA

-231 ISWGPGTFS
+231 ISWGPGAFN
-240 EGFALFVPGSKTP
+240 EGFILFAPGSKTP
-253 QIANDDGTLNLNG
+253 QIVNQDGTLNLNG
-266 EGVRDIFRLY
+266 QGVRDIFRLY

-282 DLMPIKPLLGPE
+282 ELMPVNPLLGPE

-308 LLATTCGTW
+308 LMATTCGTW

-342 VPGTDGGSSVKISG
+342 VPGMDGGLSVSISG

-367 HLGLTKKVLLAL
+367 HLDLTKKVLLAL
-379 CSVDATVA
+379 CSVETTVA
-387 YAQVIGNIPAR
+387 YAQLVGNIPAR
-398 KDAADNKNFQALT
+398 RDAAGNKDFQALT
-411 ELVPVFKNVDNGTFL
+411 ELVPVLKDVDKGTFER
-426 KSAPGFSVVSEG
+426 STPGFSVVSEG

-454 GAQAILVK
+454 GAPGVPGQVGE
-462 YVKDLLGDNVVK
+462 D